1 MLDQGSGTPAQQP
14 NWVAIKKL
22 WERELL
28 RFRDL
33 KALGIVEDRATLRRR
48 MGTQNEDPF
57 PGSVILSPN
66 SVAWVTS
73 EVRAWLD
80 RRPRGVA
87 PQPRHLAAERSNSR
101 NCLGVAGNEPGLSDG
116 NAKARLDDVLFSS
129 RERTPSTTFTPKK
142 QRARA
147 QARVPMSVTPLAGAS
162 AASSPSRP
170 LAANVGPPGWRV
182 VGLDSTGKRV
192 AAVCGRCEVIRQFGA
207 DAFAAGSVAAC
218 DCARRPVPD
227 HSAASSFAADVARIE
242 GGDAL
247 KRTKARR

>member
-87 PQPRHLAAERSNSR
+87 PQPRHLAAERSTSKLSR
-101 NCLGVAGNEPGLSDG
+101 G
-116 NAKARLDDVLFSS
+116 
-129 RERTPSTTFTPKK
+129 
-142 QRARA
+142 
-147 QARVPMSVTPLAGAS
+147 
-162 AASSPSRP
+162 
-170 LAANVGPPGWRV
+170 
-182 VGLDSTGKRV
+182 
-192 AAVCGRCEVIRQFGA
+192 GR
-207 DAFAAGSVAAC
+207 
-218 DCARRPVPD
+218 
-227 HSAASSFAADVARIE
+227 
-242 GGDAL
+242 
-247 KRTKARR
+247 KRTGPQRR